1 LRGFQVPP
9 DQKNRAAEILAWAE
23 PMVRDRISFFWSEA
37 TRSPDAARAIAEQHW
52 RVWRCALSGL
62 PHGAAANRKE
72 LMILV
77 RGAALTI
84 ATLEQGDEAVI
95 DEIAEVIVARFRRS
109 PHLAKD
115 YTKALIMTAAGL
127 VVARQASEAA

>member
-1 LRGFQVPP
+1 MHQ
-9 DQKNRAAEILAWAE
+9 DQQNLSTEILAWAE
-23 PMVRDRISFFWSEA
+23 PMVRDRLSFFWSQA
-37 TRSPDAARAIAEQHW
+37 TRNPDAARAIADQHW

-62 PHGAAANRKE
+62 PHGASANRRE
-72 LMILV
+72 LTTLV
-77 RGAALTI
+77 RGASLTT